1 MVNRVV
7 KELKNELKWTYDHL
21 PEMMRMLLF
30 FCAAMAF
37 AEVWLNHS
45 AHLRE
50 YLVGGI
56 FFCAVMA
63 LLYVVE
69 WLREP
74 KRAP

>member
-1 MVNRVV
+1 
-7 KELKNELKWTYDHL
+7 
-21 PEMMRMLLF
+21 MMRMLLF

-69 WLREP
+69 WLIEP